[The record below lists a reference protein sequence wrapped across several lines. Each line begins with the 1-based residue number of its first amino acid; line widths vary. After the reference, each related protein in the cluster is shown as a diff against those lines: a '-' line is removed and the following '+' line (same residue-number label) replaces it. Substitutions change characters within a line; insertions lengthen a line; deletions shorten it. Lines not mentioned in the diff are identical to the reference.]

1 MNDKLQNTLYK
12 PQCPVCDSELTEC
25 IYSVDIKIK
34 NGRNTERNIYKC
46 SVCTHMYAEQ
56 RDLQIAGLA
65 NASYLE
71 PLSSIK
77 KTRHGRLAHYL
88 YYSNLIRPG
97 DSVLDVGAGRGGLS
111 VALNEISKKYSFN
124 VSIHVMEPF
133 DDLNRLLLSY
143 FGEGSVFS
151 TISQLRNTYD
161 FIIMHEMLEHV
172 QHPKRL
178 IQEICPHIHSG
189 TVFYVTVPG
198 HSICKENLVEANS
211 RDFSASDHIQYFT
224 LKSIKTLFSK
234 IGFRRVRQ
242 TRIDDFY
249 PSWAQR
255 PLDFTKRNRSLKTLS
270 DWLGNDGIHIQLLV
284 SGFTQENIDVHSG
297 QL

>member
-1 MNDKLQNTLYK
+1 MNDVIQNTLD
-12 PQCPVCDSELTEC
+12 QTNCPICDSELTEC
-25 IYSVDIKIK
+25 IYSVDVKIK
-34 NGRNTERNIYKC
+34 NGMNTKRNIYKC
-46 SVCTHMYAEQ
+46 SVCTHMYAKQ
-56 RDLQIAGLA
+56 KDIQIAGLA

-71 PLSSIK
+71 SLSSIQ
-77 KTRHGRLAHYL
+77 KTRHGRLAHHL
-88 YYSNLIRPG
+88 YYSNLIMPG

-111 VALNEISKKYSFN
+111 VALNEISKRYSFD

-133 DDLNRLLLSY
+133 EDLNRFLLSY

-151 TISQLRNTYD
+151 AISELRNTYD

-172 QHPKRL
+172 QDPKRL
-178 IQEICPHIHSG
+178 IQEICPYIHSG

-198 HSICKENLVEANS
+198 HSICEENLVEANS
-211 RDFSASDHIQYFT
+211 RDFAAQDHIQYFT
-224 LKSIKTLFSK
+224 LGSIRTLFSK

-242 TRIDDFY
+242 TRMDDFY

-255 PLDFTKRNRSLKTLS
+255 PLDFTKRDRSLKTLS

-284 SGFTQENIDVHSG
+284 SGFTPENIDVRSTK
-297 QL
+297 L